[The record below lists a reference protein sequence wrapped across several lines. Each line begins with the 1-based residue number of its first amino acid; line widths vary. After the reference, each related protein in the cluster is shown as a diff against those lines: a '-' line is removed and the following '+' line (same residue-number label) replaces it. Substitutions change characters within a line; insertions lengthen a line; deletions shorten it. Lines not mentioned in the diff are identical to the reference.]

1 MNKKLEIVSICT
13 TQLYTILKYNTF
25 QMSVSVC
32 SFSTYIRIHPPNN
45 VSNDDGA
52 VFKFQLQDKENK
64 TVNKIVVFF
73 SKQSP
78 VIVAAAAPPEEYAL
92 WFPITGAVFWSQTRR
107 CLLTADALELSILDA
122 RGPELAKEDSA
133 QSSLYSGETRERF
146 RAEPLTCGT
155 LSTGALSTGATWDF
169 TLK

>member
-1 MNKKLEIVSICT
+1 M
-13 TQLYTILKYNTF
+13 QLYTILKYNTF
-25 QMSVSVC
+25 QMSVSAC

-64 TVNKIVVFF
+64 PVNKIFSLFF

-78 VIVAAAAPPEEYAL
+78 VIVAAAPSEEYAL

-122 RGPELAKEDSA
+122 RGPELAKEGSA
-133 QSSLYSGETRERF
+133 QSSLYSEETREPF

-155 LSTGALSTGATWDF
+155 LSTGATWDF